1 MFVCMWTGEENV
13 EKYVDRTFIFEIE
26 QSIKLDQ
33 WLKTP
38 VYDRFALQ
46 FCYID
51 LFYVCLCVKIF
62 E

>member
-46 FCYID
+46 FC
-51 LFYVCLCVKIF
+51 
-62 E
+62 